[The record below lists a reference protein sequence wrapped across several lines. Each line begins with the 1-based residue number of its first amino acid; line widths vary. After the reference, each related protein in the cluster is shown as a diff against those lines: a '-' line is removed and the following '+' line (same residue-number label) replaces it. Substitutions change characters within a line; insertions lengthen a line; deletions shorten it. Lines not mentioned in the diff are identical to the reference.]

1 MGSHV
6 LLTAD
11 PKAFNYVM
19 KNNYECVPRPLW
31 PSIPVF

>member
-19 KNNYECVPRPLW
+19 KNNYQRVLQ
-31 PSIPVF
+31 ST